1 MPTSPYAHLYSLVV
15 YLDALRPKSI
25 LDVGLGNGKLG
36 FIARDLLDVMIGE
49 RYRQNEWQLKL
60 DGIEV
65 YEDYIQDHQ
74 RALYNEIYI
83 GDAFEIID
91 QIGQYDLIIMGDV
104 LEHFDK
110 QQGMA
115 FMDKC
120 FSHANE
126 AVCLFVPLGD
136 GWPQDAIYGNPY
148 ETHRSVWHLDEFL
161 PMCSQHQVIDY
172 DHGQHGSFLIHK
184 DRYIDKRIKEIKGL
198 SFLPEDPRPSGMLPP
213 G

>member
-15 YLDALRPKSI
+15 YLDALRPQSI

-36 FIARDLLDVMIGE
+36 FIARDLLDVMLGE
-49 RYRQNEWQLKL
+49 RYRKCEWQLKL

-74 RALYNEIYI
+74 RALYDEIFI
-83 GDAFEIID
+83 GDAFDIID
-91 QIGQYDLIIMGDV
+91 QLGQYDLIVIGDV

-110 QQGMA
+110 KKGMD

-120 FSHANE
+120 FRHANE

-148 ETHRSVWHLDEFL
+148 ETHRSIWQLDEFL
-161 PMCSQHQVIDY
+161 PMSSRHQIIEY
-172 DHGQHGSFLIHK
+172 DHGRHGSFLIHK
-184 DRYIDKRIKEIKGL
+184 EQYIENRINGIKN
-198 SFLPEDPRPSGMLPP
+198 LPFHAENAFHMKT
-213 G
+213 